1 MGVGLDAGLA
11 LDAMAD
17 ELASY
22 IDIADLAALRGDANH
37 LAVALTELARRLLV
51 MRPFVPD
58 KKNALPSNWPHIL
71 RAWVTGVDVDAIGT
85 ENMSMVEDAFS
96 YRLVWALEAV
106 RTRRMTLG
114 WSPDIV
120 GGAGA
125 ASLETG
131 VPHYAMAMLI
141 RAGLPSRLA
150 AITAVRETRAVFF
163 DNPGMK
169 GWLESNEIAAF
180 TSTGRWPTP
189 ETAALW
195 QRFREEFLSG
205 GIQKWKHQA
214 GWWSLTSDS
223 AAPAPDIYRVEVE
236 EPTGTAWLCSPDHQ
250 RLARLSGRLRD
261 PKPSF
266 FSARIVAGDARAYVE
281 RFGRDDATL
290 RDD

>member
-11 LDAMAD
+11 LDSMAD
-17 ELASY
+17 ELANY
-22 IDIADLAALRGDANH
+22 IDIADLAALRGDGDE
-37 LAVALTELARRLLV
+37 LAATLTELARRLLV
-51 MRPFVPD
+51 MRPFIPD
-58 KKNALPSNWPHIL
+58 KKNALPSNWPLIL
-71 RAWVTGVDVDAIGT
+71 RAWVTGVDVNVIGT
-85 ENMSMVEDAFS
+85 YNMAMVEDAFS

-120 GGAGA
+120 GGGGA

-150 AITAVRETRAVFF
+150 AITAVRETHAMFF

-169 GWLESNEIAAF
+169 VWLESNEIAAF
-180 TSTGRWPTP
+180 TSTGEWPTR

-195 QRFREEFLSG
+195 RRFRGDFLSG
-205 GIQKWKHQA
+205 GIQKWKRQA
-214 GWWSLTSDS
+214 GRRSLTDDS
-223 AAPAPDIYRVEVE
+223 RAPVPGIYRVEVE
-236 EPTGTAWLCSPDHQ
+236 ESTGIVWLCSPDYQ
-250 RLARLSGRLRD
+250 RLARLRRRLHNTS
-261 PKPSF
+261 PSF

-281 RFGRDDATL
+281 RFGRDGASWLD
-290 RDD
+290 